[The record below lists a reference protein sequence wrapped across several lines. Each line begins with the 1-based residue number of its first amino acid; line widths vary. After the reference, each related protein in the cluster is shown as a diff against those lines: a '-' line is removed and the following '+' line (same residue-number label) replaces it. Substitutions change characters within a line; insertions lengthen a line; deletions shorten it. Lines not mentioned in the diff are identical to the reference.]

1 MTRNADHLYASGST
15 DRRMSTRKSVMLIC
29 RNSDG
34 DADADTSLPAAS
46 RAKTYPTVS
55 EEPAMDEKDL
65 QKTLLN
71 ELYDFNIPAT
81 DIALVVNAMRGTC
94 SRDEEA
100 VLLQRLY
107 NLGVPSAYIAKLVD
121 AMRKGKKDSGVE
133 QVVVRNDD
141 VIEDAPPQY
150 A

>member
-1 MTRNADHLYASGST
+1 
-15 DRRMSTRKSVMLIC
+15 
-29 RNSDG
+29 
-34 DADADTSLPAAS
+34 
-46 RAKTYPTVS
+46 
-55 EEPAMDEKDL
+55 MDEKDL

-81 DIALVVNAMRGTC
+81 DIALVVSAMRGTC

-121 AMRKGKKDSGVE
+121 AMRKGKKDSGVG
-133 QVVVRNDD
+133 QVVMRSDD
-141 VIEDAPPQY
+141 DIEDAPPQY